1 MPAVSFERLLR
12 SSRLAMPAPK
22 RDAFIVDRSI
32 RLTRPDRERLEGKVQ
47 KSRGI
52 AGGGGEH
59 GAQLNEFAKKLKRRL
74 QKDKKQQSKS
84 AKKRAKAKPGA
95 FTPYFDKRQRAVA
108 KIHYFNHSGG
118 GGAALKTH
126 GKYIAR
132 DAAREVPETAP
143 VENTDQVD
151 ARSQERAHADYLA
164 RKGRG
169 EFYGKDGTDVDGA
182 ARLESWAKSD
192 LRHFRIILSAEE
204 GARLR
209 DLQAYTRE
217 VMARAGA
224 ALGTELSWVA
234 VDHHDT
240 DNPHTHIVV
249 RGRRSN
255 GQDLVLPRDFIK
267 HGFRGIAQDVATEC
281 LGDRTPEQERLAYQ
295 REIRRHGL
303 TKLDGVIDIYTQNNV
318 VDLNRLEAPNGDP
331 NLAQAAKARVQELA
345 RMGLAKDEGNG
356 LFRLDANW
364 RDALKAMD
372 RHLDIRKRVMR
383 DRVERSI
390 EQHQKLQRQ
399 IGKGPL
405 DR

>member
-1 MPAVSFERLLR
+1 MPAVSFERLLK
-12 SSRLAMPAPK
+12 SSRLALPTPK
-22 RDAFIVDRSI
+22 DDAFIVDRSI

-47 KSRGI
+47 KSRGL
-52 AGGGGEH
+52 AGGSGD
-59 GAQLNEFAKKLKRRL
+59 GARLNELAKKLSKRL
-74 QKDKKQQSKS
+74 KAKKPSKDKKRSKKS
-84 AKKRAKAKPGA
+84 KPGT
-95 FTPYFDKRQRAVA
+95 FTPYFDQRQRAVA

-118 GGAALKTH
+118 GGAALKAH

-132 DAAREVPETAP
+132 DAAREVPETGPNEA
-143 VENTDQVD
+143 TDQAG
-151 ARSQERAHADYLA
+151 ARSQERAHADYLQ

-169 EFYGKDGTDVDGA
+169 EFYDKDGAGIDGA

-224 ALGTELSWVA
+224 ALGTALTWVA

-240 DNPHTHIVV
+240 DNPHTHIVL
-249 RGRRSN
+249 RGRRAN

-267 HGFRGIAQDVATEC
+267 HGFRGIAQDVATEW
-281 LGDRTPEQERLAYQ
+281 LGDRTPEQERLSYE

-303 TKLDGVIDIYTQNNV
+303 TKLDGVIDIYAQKQT

-345 RMGLAKDEGNG
+345 RMGLAEDQGSG
-356 LFRLDANW
+356 LFRLTPDW
-364 RDALKAMD
+364 RDRLKAMD
-372 RHLDIRKRVMR
+372 RHLDIRKRVVR
-383 DRVERSI
+383 ERVERGLAQ
-390 EQHQKLQRQ
+390 QHADRT
-399 IGKGPL
+399 IRKGL
-405 DR
+405 LGR

>member
-1 MPAVSFERLLR
+1 MPALSFERLLK
-12 SSRLAMPAPK
+12 SSRLALPAPK
-22 RDAFIVDRSI
+22 HDAFIVDRSI

-47 KSRGI
+47 KSRGV
-52 AGGGGEH
+52 AGGVEH

-74 QKDKKQQSKS
+74 KQDKKQRSKS
-84 AKKRAKAKPGA
+84 GAKRAKAKPGA

-108 KIHYFNHSGG
+108 KIHYFNHWGG
-118 GGAALKTH
+118 GGAALKAH

-132 DAAREVPETAP
+132 DAAREGPDIRPA
-143 VENTDQVD
+143 ENADEV
-151 ARSQERAHADYLA
+151 SQERAHADYLA

-169 EFYGKDGTDVDGA
+169 EFYDKTGRGVDGA

-204 GARLR
+204 GQRLR

-224 ALGTELSWVA
+224 AIGAELSWVA

-267 HGFRGIAQDVATEC
+267 HGFRGIAQDVATEW
-281 LGDRTPEQERLAYQ
+281 LGDRTPEQERLSYQ
-295 REIRRHGL
+295 REIRRHSL
-303 TKLDGVIDIYTQNNV
+303 TKLDGVIDIYAQKNI

-331 NLAQAAKARVQELA
+331 HLAQAAKARVQELA
-345 RMGLAKDEGNG
+345 RMGLARDEGNG
-356 LFRLDANW
+356 LFRLESSW
-364 RDALKAMD
+364 RDKLKAMD
-372 RHLDIRKRVMR
+372 LHIDIRRRVVR
-383 DRVERSI
+383 ERVERGVA
-390 EQHQKLQRQ
+390 HQVADRAVR
-399 IGKGPL
+399 KGLL